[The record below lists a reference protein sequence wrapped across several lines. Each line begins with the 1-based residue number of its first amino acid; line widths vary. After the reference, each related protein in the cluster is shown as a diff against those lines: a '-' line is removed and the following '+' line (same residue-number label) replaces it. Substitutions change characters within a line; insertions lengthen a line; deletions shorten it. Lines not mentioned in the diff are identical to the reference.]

1 MSLLEGLQDV
11 AEALREG
18 AYIHAQQDLESLVC
32 MANDQ
37 TIRQWLVNAI
47 TSASVGDCSTAL
59 TYVSAAIRKLGG

>member
-18 AYIHAQQDLESLVC
+18 AYIHARQDLESLVC

-47 TSASVGDCSTAL
+47 TSGDCSTAL